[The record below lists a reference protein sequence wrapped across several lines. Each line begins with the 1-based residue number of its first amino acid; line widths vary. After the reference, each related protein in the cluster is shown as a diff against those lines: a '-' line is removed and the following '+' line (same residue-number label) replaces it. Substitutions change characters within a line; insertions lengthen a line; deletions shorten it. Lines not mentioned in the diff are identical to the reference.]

1 MQNEALWDLL
11 KDQLEEKL
19 APLGVDC
26 RDKRTH
32 KTMSCYV
39 KGLLS
44 SAERK
49 NSWQLSEEQGA
60 STPYRFQHMLYH
72 AAINEEKLQ
81 VELAKSSVET
91 LGSNGILTFDDTG
104 FLKKGDQSA
113 GVQRQYTGTAGRIEN
128 CQIGTF
134 MGYKTD
140 KGHTLLDTRLYIPE
154 SWTNDRDRCQKAKI
168 PDAVVFEKK
177 ALHAVHMYEDF
188 KQQGHSCSWV
198 TADEAYG
205 KDPDFIKALEDAK
218 QGYVVAISQDHHVRC
233 GDLKQKLAA
242 SRWAEKED
250 QKHWKRLSA
259 GAGSKGERLYDW
271 LLIKRSEMITPVGY
285 ERFLLVRKSITTG
298 ELAYYSVF
306 SPIGADS
313 ETFVKVA
320 GSRWSIEEC
329 FEMAKGETGLDHY
342 EVRTYHGWKRHMILS
357 MWALHILVFLKN
369 KMNEKKS
376 HCIPNHQIKEQ
387 IITSTQDEQK
397 KEDQTSVVQ
406 NTMSEYKKKQKIL
419 SSSQFKKLPDL

>member
-1 MQNEALWDLL
+1 
-11 KDQLEEKL
+11 
-19 APLGVDC
+19 
-26 RDKRTH
+26 
-32 KTMSCYV
+32 
-39 KGLLS
+39 
-44 SAERK
+44 
-49 NSWQLSEEQGA
+49 
-60 STPYRFQHMLYH
+60 
-72 AAINEEKLQ
+72 
-81 VELAKSSVET
+81 
-91 LGSNGILTFDDTG
+91 
-104 FLKKGDQSA
+104 
-113 GVQRQYTGTAGRIEN
+113 
-128 CQIGTF
+128 
-134 MGYKTD
+134 
-140 KGHTLLDTRLYIPE
+140 
-154 SWTNDRDRCQKAKI
+154 
-168 PDAVVFEKK
+168 
-177 ALHAVHMYEDF
+177 MYEDF
-188 KQQGHSCSWV
+188 KQQGHTCSWV